1 MTQVETEKK
10 KNIWLK
16 KKQYKNRYV
25 EEKDCSMQPKATG
38 RVKLEAM
45 RTTCCLAIGS
55 QGPTEKPTPISD
67 SNFSYRKYRD

>member
-1 MTQVETEKK
+1 
-10 KNIWLK
+10 
-16 KKQYKNRYV
+16 
-25 EEKDCSMQPKATG
+25 MQPKATG
-38 RVKLEAM
+38 SVKLEAM